1 MPTPVLIIDDD
12 ADMLECL
19 KDMLEGE
26 AYSVV
31 EARDGQQGLRL
42 IEGGL
47 RPCAIVLD
55 HRMPNVTGAE
65 FVEELDRRKLLDD
78 VPVVLITGDLK
89 APRPPRANFVLFKPF
104 APEALLEALRPHCQ
118 PAVAA

>member
-1 MPTPVLIIDDD
+1 MPPPVLIVDDD
-12 ADMLECL
+12 ADMRECL

-26 AYSVV
+26 GYSVI

-42 IEGGL
+42 IEEGL
-47 RPCAIVLD
+47 LPCAIVVD
-55 HRMPNVTGAE
+55 HRMPLLTGGE
-65 FVEELDRRKLLDD
+65 FVEELDRRKLSAG

-89 APRPPRANFVLFKPF
+89 APRPLRADLVLFKPF
-104 APEALLEALRPHCQ
+104 PPEALLDALRPHCQ